1 MDKINIRP
9 WRWVPTTYF
18 MQGLPFSLIVIV
30 STIMYKNFKLNNSDI
45 TFYTGWFFIPWIVK
59 PIWAWFI
66 DLYQTKRWWIFLM
79 EILLGVGFF
88 TIAMSLQFSNYFIIS
103 LALFWLCAFFS
114 ASHDIATD
122 GFYLITLKDDQQS
135 FFVGMQSLFSQA
147 ARFFAGGL
155 LVMLSG
161 ILIQHYALSP
171 YLSWSICFIIAAV
184 VALCIG
190 LYNFFVLPR
199 CEIKHQ
205 QPKNNL
211 LEIKTIFIDF
221 FKLKQIWLTL
231 LFIMTFRLCEN
242 MVLKIIPL
250 FILDS
255 RTNGGLGFDNTYLGI
270 SNIFIL
276 LAMVTAGVL
285 GGLCI
290 NRFGLKK
297 CIIPMIFC
305 VNIPHIIYIYLASA
319 QPQHQILVMTLQVLE
334 YFATTFSLT
343 AYTMTVYHLVRD
355 SKHKTAHFAFV
366 TGIMVLSIMF
376 PSMFSGA
383 LQQYLGYI
391 QYFSIVML
399 TIIPSLILVSFL
411 HIEENFGKKI
421 NTPIE

>member
-190 LYNFFVLPR
+190 LYNFFVLPG

-231 LFIMTFRLCEN
+231 LFIM
-242 MVLKIIPL
+242 
-250 FILDS
+250 
-255 RTNGGLGFDNTYLGI
+255 
-270 SNIFIL
+270 
-276 LAMVTAGVL
+276 
-285 GGLCI
+285 
-290 NRFGLKK
+290 
-297 CIIPMIFC
+297 
-305 VNIPHIIYIYLASA
+305 
-319 QPQHQILVMTLQVLE
+319 
-334 YFATTFSLT
+334 
-343 AYTMTVYHLVRD
+343 
-355 SKHKTAHFAFV
+355 
-366 TGIMVLSIMF
+366 
-376 PSMFSGA
+376 
-383 LQQYLGYI
+383 
-391 QYFSIVML
+391 
-399 TIIPSLILVSFL
+399 
-411 HIEENFGKKI
+411 
-421 NTPIE
+421 